1 LTIINSH
8 YPAALSPPGTIL
20 DRDPGWFWEGSGW
33 RVANSICVLT
43 YFFKSYHH
51 FFKSAVLWVLD
62 ITIFA
67 NHLIT
72 SLAEGNPF
80 YLTRNQKVANK
91 PLAARQ

>member
-1 LTIINSH
+1 MINHQNNVNLNFCSFL
-8 YPAALSPPGTIL
+8 P
-20 DRDPGWFWEGSGW
+20 FC
-33 RVANSICVLT
+33 NSIGMLRLCVLT